1 VSWQATTDPE
11 CIVDPTR
18 GPIDSVIMPRRRD
31 VGGFDVMRALPSAER
46 KAVGPFVF
54 FDQFGPLQLIQGRSL
69 EVRPHPHIGLA
80 TVTYLFAG
88 KIMHRDSLGTV
99 QPIQPGEVNWMTA
112 GRGIVHSERTSDA
125 GNPPGAELFGIQTW
139 VALPKIHEEIE
150 PAFAHHAPTELPE
163 VEGNGF
169 WSRIILGTCFG
180 RSSPVVTYADP
191 VYVDCLLSAGARVSL
206 PAEIEERAISIVSG
220 ELQVGEQRFAPGTLV
235 VFTPRAEGVLTTDV
249 ATHFILIG
257 GPKLDGPRIV
267 WWNFVSSSQERI
279 EAAKAD
285 WRAGRFAPV
294 PGDAEFIPLPE

>member
-1 VSWQATTDPE
+1 MSWQSTTDPE
-11 CIVDPTR
+11 CHTDRTGSPIENVIV
-18 GPIDSVIMPRRRD
+18 PRRRD

-46 KAVGPFVF
+46 RAVGPFVF

-112 GRGIVHSERTSDA
+112 GHGIVHSERTSDA

-139 VALPKIHEEIE
+139 VALPKSHEEIE
-150 PAFAHHAPTELPE
+150 PAFAHHARVELPE
-163 VEGNGF
+163 VAGNGF
-169 WSRIILGTCFG
+169 WGRIILGSCFG
-180 RSSPVVTYADP
+180 RSSPVATFADP
-191 VYVDCLLSAGARVSL
+191 VYVDCRLDAGSRLLL
-206 PAEIEERAISIVSG
+206 PAEIEERAVSTVSG
-220 ELQVGEQRFAPGTLV
+220 ELQVGKQRFAPGTLA
-235 VFTPRAEGVLTTDV
+235 VFTPSAEVVLTADV
-249 ATHFILIG
+249 ATQFILIG
-257 GPKLDGPRIV
+257 GPRLDGPRIV

-285 WRAGRFAPV
+285 WRAGRFASV
-294 PGDAEFIPLPE
+294 PGDKEFIPLPE

>member
-1 VSWQATTDPE
+1 MSWQSTTDPE
-11 CIVDPTR
+11 CHTDRTGSPIENVIV
-18 GPIDSVIMPRRRD
+18 PRRRD

-46 KAVGPFVF
+46 RAVGPFVF

-112 GRGIVHSERTSDA
+112 GHGIVHSERTSDA

-139 VALPKIHEEIE
+139 VALPKSHEEIE
-150 PAFAHHAPTELPE
+150 PAFAHHARVELPE
-163 VEGNGF
+163 VAGNGF
-169 WSRIILGTCFG
+169 WGRIILGSCFG
-180 RSSPVVTYADP
+180 RSSPVATFADP
-191 VYVDCLLSAGARVSL
+191 VYVDCRLDAGSRLLL
-206 PAEIEERAISIVSG
+206 PAEIEERAVSTVSG
-220 ELQVGEQRFAPGTLV
+220 ELQVGKQCFAPGTLAV
-235 VFTPRAEGVLTTDV
+235 CTPRAEVVLTADV
-249 ATHFILIG
+249 ATQFILIG
-257 GPKLDGPRIV
+257 GPRLDGPRIV

-285 WRAGRFAPV
+285 WRAGRFASV
-294 PGDAEFIPLPE
+294 PGDKEFIPLPE